1 MAARLFWGNQ
11 YSMPHVLRVVGFSTG
26 IIGSLKTEPQLA
38 ASPAKTALSS
48 LGKLCASLSADRE
61 PISTANRFTA
71 NRFTANRFTANRF
84 TANRFTANRF
94 TANIASFADREAKWG
109 RIFVRNSR
117 SIDGNGQSSGN
128 AEIPP
133 LNR

>member
-71 NRFTANRFTANRF
+71 NRFTAN
-84 TANRFTANRF
+84 
-94 TANIASFADREAKWG
+94 IASFADREAKWG
-109 RIFVRNSR
+109 RIFVRNSQ
-117 SIDGNGQSSGN
+117 STDGNGRSSGN

-133 LNR
+133 LNLS

>member
-84 TANRFTANRF
+84 TAN
-94 TANIASFADREAKWG
+94 IASFADREAKWG